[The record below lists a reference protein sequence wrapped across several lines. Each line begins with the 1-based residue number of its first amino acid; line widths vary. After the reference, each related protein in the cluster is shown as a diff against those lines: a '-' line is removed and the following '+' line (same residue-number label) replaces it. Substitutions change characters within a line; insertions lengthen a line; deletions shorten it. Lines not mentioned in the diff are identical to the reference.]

1 MPRRIKKHLI
11 NTRRR
16 KHHGGGKKKG
26 RKTLKKV
33 GGSGNTRQRKHY
45 RGSKK
50 WRTTKRK
57 VGGRSCSSL
66 VNNKQGEDYYD
77 GEKEQEQEHK
87 KQLYKEENM
96 LKKHYASLDR
106 ATKSNVKKWHETVK
120 DQLNKVKNMPKNY
133 QDNERFNELR
143 QTLLDEKALSI
154 YIDPTTSI
162 KKIID
167 SGREDG
173 HLEIRKEEKNP
184 SYEKNENMKYPN
196 ENIFNL
202 LIKIK
207 NPEIPYNTMWKFIRE
222 AVQNYKKNKSALL
235 DHMCARDA
243 LLDVGDQVQEG
254 VSDQV
259 DHVQEGVSDQVDHVD
274 LQTFLDDFKK
284 KMWWWK
290 KFCWN
295 FEAPLSIDRDEP
307 RVDAR
312 VTEADKRV
320 TDAAEK
326 VVEEKKLLV
335 SDKVDPDSLVN
346 AMTAYFTAQKNLKE
360 VKDLQLSLGLDLPDG
375 WEKRLETYDSIGYYY
390 VNKDTGQKQWT
401 HPSDGFIAT
410 QQKANKHLQKIFWFS
425 FLEYDRIISKNDKAV
440 DNKLRPK
447 KKKFFGI

>member
-1 MPRRIKKHLI
+1 
-11 NTRRR
+11 
-16 KHHGGGKKKG
+16 
-26 RKTLKKV
+26 
-33 GGSGNTRQRKHY
+33 
-45 RGSKK
+45 
-50 WRTTKRK
+50 
-57 VGGRSCSSL
+57 
-66 VNNKQGEDYYD
+66 
-77 GEKEQEQEHK
+77 
-87 KQLYKEENM
+87 M
-96 LKKHYASLDR
+96 LKNHYAKLDR
-106 ATKSNVKKWHETVK
+106 ATKLNVEKWHETVK
-120 DQLNKVKNMPKNY
+120 EQLANVEELLDRYP
-133 QDNERFNELR
+133 DNRQFEELR
-143 QTLLDEKALSI
+143 QTLLNEKALSI

-162 KKIID
+162 EKIID
-167 SGREDG
+167 SGIEDG

-207 NPEIPYNTMWKFIRE
+207 NPEIPYNTMWNSIRE
-222 AVQNYKKNKSALL
+222 AVQNYEKNKSALL

-259 DHVQEGVSDQVDHVD
+259 QEGVGDQVHEGVSDQGDHVD

-307 RVDAR
+307 R
-312 VTEADKRV
+312 ADKRV
-320 TDAAEK
+320 TKAEK

-335 SDKVDPDSLVN
+335 SDKLDPDSLVN

-375 WEKRLETYDSIGYYY
+375 WEQRHEEYDSIGYYY

-447 KKKFFGI
+447 KKKNFWNLKF